1 MAAVPEALV
10 WRRAAAAP
18 SQAAA
23 EPSVV
28 EAATGESANW
38 VPVIPV
44 EALPRGERRLVRQDG
59 ETILLL
65 WYRDQIYA
73 LENTSPAEGAY
84 SEGFINAKLTQGLRA
99 SELLGRG
106 YIEGYHAWA
115 DASPTYVQDGAIVC
129 PTTGTTYDLK
139 TGAIRE
145 WYPTNPVL
153 RVLTRPLR
161 EVETYPVK
169 VDGESIYVDMR
180 SNTSSDAA
188 EVVIG
193 SGAKVGQT
201 ASDVAVDE
209 TRMQVDESQQ
219 GFGFSRKNEIING
232 RAAMLGFFF
241 LLVQELVTSKGFL
254 SGTGFLDFIYR
265 TVLPGGPLIK

>member
-1 MAAVPEALV
+1 MPTPAA
-10 WRRAAAAP
+10 
-18 SQAAA
+18 AAA
-23 EPSVV
+23 EPSVA

-84 SEGFINAKLTQGLRA
+84 SEGFINAKLTQ
-99 SELLGRG
+99 
-106 YIEGYHAWA
+106 
-115 DASPTYVQDGAIVC
+115 DGAIVC

-161 EVETYPVK
+161 EVDTYPVK
-169 VDGESIYVDMR
+169 VDGESIYIDMR
-180 SNTSSDAA
+180 RNTSSDAA
-188 EVVIG
+188 EIVIG

-265 TVLPGGPLIK
+265 TALPGGPLIK